1 MNSNPY
7 EAPLALI
14 GDLGATHTRLALVCG
29 NERICSKSYSTQAA
43 LSLEAVLTD
52 FIETEAGDLNQYG
65 GLQGACLGVA
75 GHVSRGEA
83 HLTNVGWTVSEASIQ
98 KLLGAPTLLV
108 NDFYAQAVAM
118 PLLSQDSLVHICGPK
133 LLVPELGR
141 SFGVLGAG
149 SGLGEAILVS
159 PQSDAITARQQA
171 ESRVLAS
178 DWLVVPT
185 EGGHCRFAPRNEEEV
200 KLNRWLQ
207 GRYGEHISVERVV
220 SGAGLVDLFYYFLGD
235 QDLPV
240 GFSEPVR
247 GDQVTQAAFQRECEV
262 SLETLSHFVGI
273 YADEAANL
281 TLKSNAGVVF
291 LSGGVTPH
299 LLPMIHKE
307 FPSQFVKKG
316 RYQNLLA
323 NVSVWVVT
331 QTDPGLFGAQALAE
345 RLIQSF

>member
-1 MNSNPY
+1 MNSKPY

-14 GDLGATHTRLALVCG
+14 GDLGATHTRLALVRG
-29 NERICSKSYSTQAA
+29 DERICHKSYSTQHAS
-43 LSLEAVLTD
+43 SLEAVIKEFLNNEVD
-52 FIETEAGDLNQYG
+52 DLEQLG
-65 GLQGACLGVA
+65 GLKGACLGVA

-83 HLTNVGWTVSEASIQ
+83 HLTNVGWTVKEASIQ
-98 KLLGAPTLLV
+98 NLLGAPTLLV

-118 PLLSQDSLVHICGPK
+118 PLLNKDALVHICGPK
-133 LLVPELGR
+133 SLSPEAGR

-159 PQSDAITARQQA
+159 PQSDAITARHQA
-171 ESRVLAS
+171 KTGPVANE
-178 DWLVVPT
+178 WLVVPT

-207 GRYGEHISVERVV
+207 ERYGEHISVERVV

-235 QDLPV
+235 LDLPI
-240 GFSEPVR
+240 GFTEPVK
-247 GDQVTQAAFQRECEV
+247 GAQITQAAFERQCEV
-262 SLETLSHFVGI
+262 SLKAISHFVGI

-299 LLPMIHKE
+299 LLPMIHQE
-307 FPSQFVKKG
+307 FPSHFVKKG
-316 RYQNLLA
+316 RYQSLLA
-323 NVSVWVVT
+323 NVSVWAVT
-331 QTDPGLFGAQALAE
+331 KTDPGLFGAQALAE